1 MTTGDGKVD
10 AGWVSQS
17 VLARIKGVSKQAIN
31 KRVRRFV
38 DDGLIELDARGRLR
52 LEDWERV
59 AEDVTDPSRL
69 IARATTAAADEEVP
83 AAAKADGSYAR
94 EKAKGAQLD
103 NELKQIALD
112 KERGSLLALDEVT
125 EAMARCA
132 EVMVRE
138 IDQLPGRAD
147 DLATALSRGGVD
159 GVRQALKS
167 VARDM
172 RDQLARNM
180 RLLATE
186 DDMGEDDMDRDGGPD
201 EETAA

>member
-1 MTTGDGKVD
+1 MTTGDVKID

-38 DDGLIELDARGRLR
+38 DEGLIELDARGRLR
-52 LEDWERV
+52 LSDWERV
-59 AEDVTDPSRL
+59 AEEVTDPGRL
-69 IARATTAAADEEVP
+69 IAQAMDAARDVEAPAGRAAG
-83 AAAKADGSYAR
+83 KADGSYAR

-103 NELKQIALD
+103 NELKQIALER
-112 KERGSLLALDEVT
+112 ERGRLLPLEDVT

-138 IDQLPGRAD
+138 IDQLPARAD
-147 DLATALSRGGVD
+147 DLATAVSRGGVD

-167 VARDM
+167 VAREM
-172 RDQLARNM
+172 RDQLARHM
-180 RLLATE
+180 RLLEAETLAEADLDE
-186 DDMGEDDMDRDGGPD
+186 D
-201 EETAA
+201 AA

>member
-38 DDGLIELDARGRLR
+38 DDGLIELDSRGRLR

-59 AEDVTDPSRL
+59 AEEVTDPSRL
-69 IARATTAAADEEVP
+69 IARVTEAAADDEAPGP
-83 AAAKADGSYAR
+83 AKTDGSYAR

-180 RLLATE
+180 RLLEAE
-186 DDMGEDDMDRDGGPD
+186 D
-201 EETAA
+201 ETADDGNQDDEAAA